1 MSNTDPFLMSF
12 EEIKAQADA
21 NMRADKAGQEPA
33 SEGAGTTGAT
43 FLDMVNAAERKLASK
58 ETDGGQ
64 EAAKASE
71 PAGASAPIDLNFDD
85 MFAQAQSMTQSGAGA
100 TGSPA
105 AGATG
110 SPAGTELNFDDMF
123 AQAQAAQAAQA
134 SVTENA
140 YAEHTAS
147 SQQDTVAE
155 TPPAL
160 DISFDGLYEAA
171 GGDAAAGA
179 VSFDAIADMGA
190 AMPKPKAEEP
200 KAEEP
205 KAEEPKAEEPKA
217 EEPKASGAS
226 KKSSGKKNAKKK
238 DEEPKEPLPDTT
250 EEYKVDLNQETGRS
264 EDKPA
269 EAAASAQEE
278 PAADAPSQVREVYPS
293 SMMSLFTKEEIKTLR
308 ETIRTFVRREI
319 KLAMVGAMNDLLSE
333 FSETK

>member
-64 EAAKASE
+64 GAAKASE
-71 PAGASAPIDLNFDD
+71 PAGASAPIDLNFDE
-85 MFAQAQSMTQSGAGA
+85 MFAQAQSMTQSGAGTAGSPTGRA

-123 AQAQAAQAAQA
+123 AQAQAAQAQAAQAAQA

-190 AMPKPKAEEP
+190 AMPKPT
-200 KAEEP
+200 
-205 KAEEPKAEEPKA
+205 AEEPKA

-250 EEYKVDLNQETGRS
+250 EEYKVDLNQETGRG

-269 EAAASAQEE
+269 EAAASVQEE

-293 SMMSLFTKEEIKTLR
+293 SMMSLFTKEEIKALR

>member
-205 KAEEPKAEEPKA
+205 KA
-217 EEPKASGAS
+217 SGAS